1 MSTSV
6 FLQCSFYCSVSTS
19 SGLGDDVPE
28 NIVSKHWERINTNSI
43 FLLALR
49 VCLFFFFYYSSKQP
63 NAAMLVVIVF
73 GSDMIW
79 KRVPSLQSNSSACS
93 TFSFFKLRWIPP
105 LLSHSIRGWQIKGE
119 SYAVAFTVLRP

>member
-73 GSDMIW
+73 GSDLIQ
-79 KRVPSLQSNSSACS
+79 RVQH
-93 TFSFFKLRWIPP
+93 
-105 LLSHSIRGWQIKGE
+105 LLIFQIKVDPSITE
-119 SYAVAFTVLRP
+119 SQYQRVTN